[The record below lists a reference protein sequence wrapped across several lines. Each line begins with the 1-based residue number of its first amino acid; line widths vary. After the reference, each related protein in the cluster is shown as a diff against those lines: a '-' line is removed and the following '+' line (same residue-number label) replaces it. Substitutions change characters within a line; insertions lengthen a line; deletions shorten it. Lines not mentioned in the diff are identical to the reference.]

1 MSDIKIPCMHGWTSG
16 CRICDLMDE
25 VINLEQQLSD
35 CKAENKELRKA
46 LQPFTHSD
54 LCKKL
59 PSNAQGKNSP
69 IFGRDKALLVLNDF
83 LNARKALNNQQENK
97 DDSKV

>member
-35 CKAENKELRKA
+35 CKAENEGLKRDAEYGEILIAHIDRLSDPVPEVDSLETIVNEL
-46 LQPFTHSD
+46 
-54 LCKKL
+54 
-59 PSNAQGKNSP
+59 
-69 IFGRDKALLVLNDF
+69 IDKF
-83 LNARKALNNQQENK
+83 EQALNNQQDK
-97 DDSKV
+97 S